1 MKRERNLVR
10 KKQLYT
16 MEFECLCA
24 AASIIHDLFNWS
36 ENEDN
41 ISHFS
46 YMENDLM
53 NLLQELKTNNM
64 EFVEKVPIKGGKENN
79 DGT

>member
-16 MEFECLCA
+16 PEFESLCTA
-24 AASIIHDLFNWS
+24 AAIIHDLFNWS
-36 ENEDN
+36 ENEEN

-53 NLLQELKTNNM
+53 NLLRELKENNM
-64 EFVEKVPIKGGKENN
+64 EFVEKVPLKAEKG
-79 DGT
+79 